1 MSSKLVFILFY
12 FLIFL
17 STGCSDKPISLD
29 DIKSIGSDAAKIF
42 TKDDSESYG
51 ATKSIALLEVPP
63 SLSSPNYDDSLR
75 VPKSIDTEGVISD
88 FSDATVLPSYIDM
101 TVITQGIARWLEIQ
115 SDPVSLWPYLKQFWV
130 SQGFEININEP
141 INGILETEWKE
152 KEINF
157 DTKENLINN
166 RDFNFNISREK
177 FRLRAERQP
186 GGSTNIYV
194 TNHMLEADD
203 VVDNG
208 KIIWKKKNSDVSR
221 EAEFLVRIMEYLGT
235 NREDA
240 VKSLNNSVKKEENIF
255 IDMIDFYGVPAIM
268 IKDSF
273 SKIWREVGLSLD
285 RSGLLVNDQDRIKKI
300 YTINYNNTSYEIK
313 LTKRDVGYI
322 VTAHSTRNK
331 KIPYENAR
339 NLLKHILSAY
349 TTTVAAK

>member
-1 MSSKLVFILFY
+1 MFNKVVSILSY
-12 FLIFL
+12 LLILL
-17 STGCSDKPISLD
+17 SIGCSDKPITLD
-29 DIKSIGSDAAKIF
+29 DIKSIGSDAANIF
-42 TKDDSESYG
+42 GKDDSKDYG
-51 ATKSIALLEVPP
+51 ASKSIALLEVPP
-63 SLSSPNYDDSLR
+63 SLSNPNYDDSLR
-75 VPKSIDTEGVISD
+75 VPKSIDTQGVISD

-101 TVITQGIARWLEIQ
+101 TVRTQGIARWLEIQ
-115 SDPVSLWPYLKQFWV
+115 SDPVSLWPYLRQFWI

-141 INGILETEWKE
+141 INGILETKWKE

-157 DTKENLINN
+157 DTKGNLINN
-166 RDFNFNISREK
+166 KDFNFNVSREK
-177 FRLRAERQP
+177 FRLRIERQP

-194 TNHMLEADD
+194 TNHNLEADD

-235 NREDA
+235 NRKDA
-240 VKSLNNSVKKEENIF
+240 VNSLNNSIKNEENIF
-255 IDMIDFYGVPAIM
+255 IDMIDFFGVPAIM

-285 RSGLLVNDQDRIKKI
+285 RSGLLITDQNRIKKI
-300 YTINYNNTSYEIK
+300 YTIDYDNTSYEIK
-313 LTKRDVGYI
+313 LTKRDTGYI
-322 VTAHSTRNK
+322 VTAHSTKNT